1 MVLRRHDLNLLPIFD
16 ALIREENLT
25 KAAEILGMSQPAVSN
40 ALKRLRYS
48 LKDDLFV
55 RTKKGLRPTQRAL
68 ELRELFAPALDLITR
83 GFDDREFAPDS
94 YDRAIELAMDAVV
107 EFVSVPNLVQEF
119 RMRSPK
125 LKLQVHTNHIDDIP
139 SRLKDGRLHYVVEYT
154 DLASDHFDSMV
165 LATDTLSVI
174 CAAHNTELRNTI
186 TLNQYQA
193 LPHVSIVA
201 RHLPGAS
208 KPNAENTPVQLISG
222 KHAPSRNIQIRVS
235 NFFAIPEI
243 VAKTDLIAI
252 VPSRLAK
259 PYCDQGLLK
268 KFKLPF
274 DYPDVE
280 YRLFW
285 HKSRSN
291 DPAHNWI
298 LSVFSKLVE
307 KDLLE

>member
-1 MVLRRHDLNLLPIFD
+1 MLRRYDLNLLPIFD
-16 ALIREENLT
+16 ALIREESLT
-25 KAAEILGMSQPAVSN
+25 KAAETLGMSQPAVSN

-55 RTKKGLRPTQRAL
+55 RTKAGLRPTQRAL
-68 ELRELFAPALDLITR
+68 ELRELFAPALDLISR
-83 GFDDREFAPDS
+83 GLDDREFVPEN
-94 YDRAIELAMDAVV
+94 YDRVIEIAMDAVV
-107 EFVSVPNLVQEF
+107 EFVSMPNLVQEF
-119 RMRSPK
+119 RALSPK
-125 LKLQVHTNHIDDIP
+125 LKLQVHTNHIHDIP

-154 DLASDHFDSMV
+154 DLAADQFDSMI

-174 CAAHNTELRNTI
+174 CAAQHAELESTI

-208 KPNAENTPVQLISG
+208 KPNARNTPVQLISAR
-222 KHAPSRNIQIRVS
+222 HAPSRNIQIRVS

-268 KFKLPF
+268 KFELPF
-274 DYPDVE
+274 DYPNVV

-291 DPAHNWI
+291 DPAHSWI
-298 LSVFSKLVE
+298 LSVFSKLVARE
-307 KDLLE
+307 ILE